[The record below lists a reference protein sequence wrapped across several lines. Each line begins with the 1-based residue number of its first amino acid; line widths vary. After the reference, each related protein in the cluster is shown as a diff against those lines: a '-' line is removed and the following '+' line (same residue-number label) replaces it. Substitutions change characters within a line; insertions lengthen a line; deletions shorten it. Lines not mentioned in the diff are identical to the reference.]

1 MKASRSDSLLV
12 FLVTIGLVCV
22 ATILFTYSYGDY
34 GGYINGSHII
44 IMAVAYV
51 TLNNKFAPAA
61 GLGAMLAAFLSEV
74 PYYALGALIINTIE
88 YLIVVILLR
97 KIKHPIIKRTIPFLV
112 SALFISVGLVLVD
125 WLISQN
131 VEYLLVSLLY
141 NSFQGLVSAI
151 VVMMFVPL
159 FDFIK
164 ERFPKQLEV
173 NK

>member
-1 MKASRSDSLLV
+1 
-12 FLVTIGLVCV
+12 
-22 ATILFTYSYGDY
+22 
-34 GGYINGSHII
+34 
-44 IMAVAYV
+44 
-51 TLNNKFAPAA
+51 
-61 GLGAMLAAFLSEV
+61 
-74 PYYALGALIINTIE
+74 
-88 YLIVVILLR
+88 
-97 KIKHPIIKRTIPFLV
+97 V
-112 SALFISVGLVLVD
+112 SALFISAGFVLVD

>member
-1 MKASRSDSLLV
+1 M
-12 FLVTIGLVCV
+12 
-22 ATILFTYSYGDY
+22 
-34 GGYINGSHII
+34 
-44 IMAVAYV
+44 
-51 TLNNKFAPAA
+51 
-61 GLGAMLAAFLSEV
+61 
-74 PYYALGALIINTIE
+74 
-88 YLIVVILLR
+88 
-97 KIKHPIIKRTIPFLV
+97 
-112 SALFISVGLVLVD
+112 SALFISAGFVLVD